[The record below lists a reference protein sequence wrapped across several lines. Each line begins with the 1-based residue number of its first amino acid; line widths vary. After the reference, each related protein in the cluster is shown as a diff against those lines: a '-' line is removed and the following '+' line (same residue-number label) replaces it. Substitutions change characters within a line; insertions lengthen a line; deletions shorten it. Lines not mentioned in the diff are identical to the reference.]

1 MPAMPLKVLGKAP
14 GTIRWHRGHAGA
26 TGRLA
31 ERPLPPREAACWQ
44 SCWRNFAMNDTDT
57 VGP

>member
-1 MPAMPLKVLGKAP
+1 MPAMPPKVLGKAP
-14 GTIRWHRGHAGA
+14 GTIRGHAGA